1 MKADDQ
7 TILSLHTRVITHN
20 PRISVT
26 HDDSLRTWQL
36 RIRQLKESDRGCYM
50 CQINT
55 GEMKKLLGCIDVQG
69 LFHYSI
75 IVVLFAVILLKYKW
89 EAISKPIVHNSVSII
104 VINKFYLS
112 PFRH

>member
-7 TILSLHTRVITHN
+7 TILSLDTRVITHN

-26 HDDSLRTWQL
+26 HDDKLRTWQL

-55 GEMKKLLGCIDVQG
+55 NSMKKMLGCIDVLG
-69 LFHYSI
+69 EYNL
-75 IVVLFAVILLKYKW
+75 
-89 EAISKPIVHNSVSII
+89 ISWIG
-104 VINKFYLS
+104 
-112 PFRH
+112 RC

>member
-26 HDDSLRTWQL
+26 HDDDLRTWRL
-36 RIRQLKESDRGCYM
+36 HIRQLKESDRGCYM

-55 GEMKKLLGCIDVQG
+55 ISMRKTIGCIDVQG
-69 LFHYSI
+69 
-75 IVVLFAVILLKYKW
+75 KY
-89 EAISKPIVHNSVSII
+89 ISN
-104 VINKFYLS
+104 LS
-112 PFRH
+112 FTYIFFITIHEE